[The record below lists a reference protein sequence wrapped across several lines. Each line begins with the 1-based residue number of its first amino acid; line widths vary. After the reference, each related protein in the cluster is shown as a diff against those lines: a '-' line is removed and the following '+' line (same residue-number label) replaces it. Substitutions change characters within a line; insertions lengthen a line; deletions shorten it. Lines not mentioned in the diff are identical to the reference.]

1 MKRASFPFNIPL
13 KNCFPSFSH
22 SVKVEIDLC
31 LRFNDFHEF
40 FIFSKCPFFTSSK
53 MRFFVESET
62 SWPIRTIPSSTGPTL
77 STRISGRG
85 RRSLELKVFVIL
97 SAQKNLMLIFADAIR
112 GFTTRAS
119 SCGPRRSAKL
129 SIDEKRFD
137 FSEGISCISHPYSF
151 FSEKRDKQ
159 YKRVTN
165 TMSLDAFPRKSNF
178 RSHSEKSSVFS
189 SNCKL
194 PTLNNNHTENKM
206 CTLRPWSMAQEELT
220 KYKSSLKNT

>member
-1 MKRASFPFNIPL
+1 
-13 KNCFPSFSH
+13 
-22 SVKVEIDLC
+22 
-31 LRFNDFHEF
+31 
-40 FIFSKCPFFTSSK
+40 
-53 MRFFVESET
+53 
-62 SWPIRTIPSSTGPTL
+62 
-77 STRISGRG
+77 
-85 RRSLELKVFVIL
+85 
-97 SAQKNLMLIFADAIR
+97 MLIFADAIR

-220 KYKSSLKNT
+220 KYKSSLKNTWTFSFWKRITSYGVLWTLLEFFFIKLVLIYKLISLSQYSNLS